1 MVKKNKEKNSLD
13 KFFPIHSQTSKED
26 KIFLLNT
33 IKLLNLSL
41 STYNYLEIGSYLGG
55 SLTPFI
61 MDKKCKKI
69 LSIDKRNL
77 KLSDER
83 GENYDYKNIPEKKMF
98 LNFKK
103 NGLKIDKIRTFNG
116 KIKNLKKRGA
126 KYDLVFIDG
135 EHTDHNCYEDF
146 LYSLNFIKKNSIII
160 FHDSPVIYKAI
171 SLIFIYLNKEK
182 IPYSFIKK
190 SGSLMSAIFFGKYIK
205 MKFNK
210 IYGKIEST
218 KKYFNSSRNFILLSQ
233 AHNKLKVKFRWSKFF
248 KRKYPY
254 KYVITETKTK
264 NIKDLDENID

>member
-1 MVKKNKEKNSLD
+1 MAKKIKKKNSID
-13 KFFPIHSQTSKED
+13 TFFPIHSQTSRED
-26 KIFLLNT
+26 KVFLINTIRLLNS
-33 IKLLNLSL
+33 NLVS
-41 STYNYLEIGSYLGG
+41 YNYLEIGSYLGG

-61 MDKKCKKI
+61 IDKKCKKI

-83 GENYDYKNIPEKKMF
+83 GENFDYKNIPEKKMF
-98 LNFKK
+98 LNIKK
-103 NGLKIDKIRTFNG
+103 YGLSTKKIKTFNG
-116 KIKNLKKRGA
+116 KIKDLKKVND

-146 LYSLNFIKKNSIII
+146 LYSLNFIKKNSIIM

-171 SLIFIYLNKEK
+171 SLIFIYLDKEK

-205 MKFNK
+205 KKFNK

-218 KKYFNSSRNFILLSQ
+218 KKYFNSAKDFILLSQ
-233 AHNKLKVKFRWSKFF
+233 ANNKLKVKFRWSKFL

-254 KYVITETKTK
+254 KYVITETKTN

>member
-1 MVKKNKEKNSLD
+1 MEKKIKKKNSINT
-13 KFFPIHSQTSKED
+13 FFPIHSQTSRED
-26 KIFLLNT
+26 KVFLINTIRLLNSN
-33 IKLLNLSL
+33 LNS
-41 STYNYLEIGSYLGG
+41 YNYLEIGSYLGG

-61 MDKKCKKI
+61 IDKKCKKI

-83 GENYDYKNIPEKKMF
+83 GENFDYKNIPEKKMF
-98 LNFKK
+98 LNIKK
-103 NGLKIDKIRTFNG
+103 YNLSTKKIKTFNG
-116 KIKNLKKRGA
+116 KIKDFKKKND

-146 LYSLNFIKKNSIII
+146 LYSLNFIKKNSIVM

-171 SLIFIYLNKEK
+171 SLIFIYLDKEK

-190 SGSLMSAIFFGKYIK
+190 SGSLMSAIFFGKYINK
-205 MKFNK
+205 KFNK

-218 KKYFNSSRNFILLSQ
+218 KKYFNSSKDFILLSQ
-233 AHNKLKVKFRWSKFF
+233 ANNKLKVKFRWSKFL

-254 KYVITETKTK
+254 KYVITETKTN